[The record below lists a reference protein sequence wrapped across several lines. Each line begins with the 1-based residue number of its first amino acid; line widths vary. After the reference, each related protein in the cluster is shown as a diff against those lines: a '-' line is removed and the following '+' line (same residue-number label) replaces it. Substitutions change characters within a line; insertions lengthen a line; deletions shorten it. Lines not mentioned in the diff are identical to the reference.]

1 MWNKT
6 FLIFYPMH
14 APMQSLCDEFE
25 KMGVNVE
32 KALANHDRPAY
43 TVRLYNYDL
52 VKEAASMAGTLVRD
66 MTEGSPTRRIVEF
79 FFPLLFGLLFQQ
91 VYNMV
96 DTIVVG
102 KFLGVTA
109 LAGVGSTGSLSFLV
123 LGFCIGV
130 CNGFAIP
137 VAQKFGERDYPG
149 LKRFVVNAIMLA
161 VAFSLVM
168 TAVVCSLCSPLLGW
182 MNTPADIVDD
192 AFAYIFV
199 IFLGIPVVFIYNV
212 LFSIIRS
219 LGDSRTAGYLS
230 GDLLAAQRG
239 ADLLFILAFGM
250 GVEGAAW
257 ATVISQAVSSLLCV
271 NYIRHCDLLILTRR
285 DWKIDKTCIKRL
297 VGMGVPTGLQYSI
310 TAIGSIVL
318 QASVNLLG
326 SSYVASVAAGS
337 KVSQL
342 FCCPFGRAGQH
353 HGHLR
358 RPERGRGKLERI
370 GKGLKSCSAIGIV
383 YSLAAFGGA
392 VDVWRKSIANVHGCQ
407 GDPGNCQR
415 RPVLNRELGRL
426 HPAGLCQHRALFDS
440 GPGFTR
446 QAVFAGVLEMV
457 ARVIVGVVMVPA
469 FGYIAVCAASP
480 AAWVAAD
487 LFLFPAYGWAMRQL
501 AAAREKSQKN
511 PPAMPG
517 EACADAACR

>member
-1 MWNKT
+1 
-6 FLIFYPMH
+6 
-14 APMQSLCDEFE
+14 MQSLCDEFE

-219 LGDSRTAGYLS
+219 LGDSRTPVIYLVICS
-230 GDLLAAQRG
+230 LLNVAL
-239 ADLLFILAFGM
+239 DLLFILAFGM

-285 DWKIDKTCIKRL
+285 DWKVDKTCIKRL

-342 FCCPFGRAGQH
+342 FCCPFDALGSTMATYGGQNV
-353 HGHLR
+353 GA
-358 RPERGRGKLERI
+358 GKLERI

-383 YSLAAFGGA
+383 YSLAAFGALSMYGGNLSQMFMDA
-392 VDVWRKSIANVHGCQ
+392 RETQVIAN
-407 GDPGNCQR
+407 
-415 RPVLNRELGRL
+415 
-426 HPAGLCQHRALFDS
+426 AALFLTVNS
-440 GPGFTR
+440 AAYIPLAFVNIVRFLIQGLGFTR

>member
-1 MWNKT
+1 
-6 FLIFYPMH
+6 
-14 APMQSLCDEFE
+14 MQSLCDEFE

-219 LGDSRTAGYLS
+219 LGDSRTPVIYLVICS
-230 GDLLAAQRG
+230 LLNVAL
-239 ADLLFILAFGM
+239 DLLFILAFGM

-285 DWKIDKTCIKRL
+285 DWKMDKTCIKRL

-342 FCCPFGRAGQH
+342 FCCPFDALGSTMATYGGQNV
-353 HGHLR
+353 GA
-358 RPERGRGKLERI
+358 GKLERI

-383 YSLAAFGGA
+383 YSLAAFGALSMYGGNLSQMFMDA
-392 VDVWRKSIANVHGCQ
+392 RETQVIAN
-407 GDPGNCQR
+407 
-415 RPVLNRELGRL
+415 
-426 HPAGLCQHRALFDS
+426 AALFLTVNS
-440 GPGFTR
+440 AAYIPLAFVNIVRFLIQGLGFTR

>member
-1 MWNKT
+1 
-6 FLIFYPMH
+6 MH

-219 LGDSRTAGYLS
+219 LGDSRTPVIYLVICS
-230 GDLLAAQRG
+230 LLNVAL
-239 ADLLFILAFGM
+239 DLLFILAFGM

-297 VGMGVPTGLQYSI
+297 IGMGVPTGLQYSI

-342 FCCPFGRAGQH
+342 FCCPFDALGSTMATYGGQNV
-353 HGHLR
+353 GA
-358 RPERGRGKLERI
+358 GKLERI

-383 YSLAAFGGA
+383 YSLAAFGALSMYGGNLSQMFMDA
-392 VDVWRKSIANVHGCQ
+392 RETQVIAN
-407 GDPGNCQR
+407 
-415 RPVLNRELGRL
+415 
-426 HPAGLCQHRALFDS
+426 AALFLTVNS
-440 GPGFTR
+440 AAYIPLAFVNIVRFLIQGLGFTR

>member
-1 MWNKT
+1 M
-6 FLIFYPMH
+6 
-14 APMQSLCDEFE
+14 
-25 KMGVNVE
+25 
-32 KALANHDRPAY
+32 
-43 TVRLYNYDL
+43 RLYDYDL
-52 VKEAASMAGTLVRD
+52 AKEATSMAGTLVRD
-66 MTEGSPTRRIVEF
+66 MTEGSPMRRVVEF

-102 KFLGVTA
+102 KFLGVKA

-149 LKRFVVNAIMLA
+149 LKRFVVNAILLA
-161 VAFSLVM
+161 VTFSLVM
-168 TAVVCSLCSPLLGW
+168 TAAVCTLCRPLLGW
-182 MNTPADIVDD
+182 MNTPADIVDN

-199 IFLGIPVVFIYNV
+199 IFLGIPVVFVYNV

-219 LGDSRTAGYLS
+219 LGDSRTPVIYLVICS
-230 GDLLAAQRG
+230 LLNVAL
-239 ADLLFILAFGM
+239 DLLFILAFGM

-271 NYIRHCDLLILTRR
+271 RYIRHCDMLIFTRQ
-285 DWKIDKTCIKRL
+285 DWRFDRACVQRL
-297 VGMGVPTGLQYSI
+297 IGMGVPTGLQYSI

-342 FCCPFGRAGQH
+342 FCCPFDALGSTMATYGGQNVGAGR
-353 HGHLR
+353 
-358 RPERGRGKLERI
+358 LERI

-383 YSLAAFGGA
+383 YSLAAFAVLSMFGGPLSEMFMDA
-392 VDVWRKSIANVHGCQ
+392 GETQVMAN
-407 GDPGNCQR
+407 
-415 RPVLNRELGRL
+415 
-426 HPAGLCQHRALFDS
+426 AALFLTVNS
-440 GPGFTR
+440 AAYIPLAFVNIVRFLIQGLGFTR
-446 QAVFAGVLEMV
+446 QAVFAGVLEMA

-469 FGYIAVCAASP
+469 FGYIAVCTASP
-480 AAWVAAD
+480 AAWAAAD
-487 LFLFPAYGWAMRQL
+487 LFLFPAYAWAMRRL
-501 AAAREKSQKN
+501 AAARKADAKKA
-511 PPAMPG
+511 PAMPG
-517 EACADAACR
+517 KCAGALAAR

>member
-1 MWNKT
+1 
-6 FLIFYPMH
+6 
-14 APMQSLCDEFE
+14 MQSLCDEFE

-161 VAFSLVM
+161 VALSLVM

-219 LGDSRTAGYLS
+219 LGDSRTPVIYLVICS
-230 GDLLAAQRG
+230 LLNVAL
-239 ADLLFILAFGM
+239 DLLFILAFGM

-285 DWKIDKTCIKRL
+285 DWKMDKTCIKRL

-342 FCCPFGRAGQH
+342 FCCPFDALGSTMATYGGQNV
-353 HGHLR
+353 GA
-358 RPERGRGKLERI
+358 GKLERI

-383 YSLAAFGGA
+383 YSLAAFGALSMYGGNLSQMFMDA
-392 VDVWRKSIANVHGCQ
+392 RETQVIAN
-407 GDPGNCQR
+407 
-415 RPVLNRELGRL
+415 
-426 HPAGLCQHRALFDS
+426 AALFLTVNS
-440 GPGFTR
+440 AAYIPLAFVNIVRFLIQGLGFTR